1 MITVADKG
9 NRNTRRVWVF
19 DLDDTLHDAS
29 AHIFPV
35 MNQSMTRYIMNH
47 LELSE
52 EDAHALRRYYWRV
65 YGATLKGLVR
75 HHSIKPGHFL
85 QQTHDF
91 PELAQMV
98 VQRKRLR
105 HWLQRL
111 AGRKVVFTNAPR
123 QYAERVLDL
132 LGIADLFETLFSVE
146 SSQYHPKPSARGF
159 AQMLHHIKAKA
170 SDCVMLEDSLP
181 ALMTAK
187 RMGMKTIWISQQLHK
202 PIYVDMRISSVLA
215 LTHVRL

>member
-1 MITVADKG
+1 MSRI
-9 NRNTRRVWVF
+9 WVF

-35 MNQSMTRYIMNH
+35 MNQAMTQYIMDH
-47 LELSE
+47 LSLNED
-52 EDAHALRRYYWRV
+52 DAHALRRHYWRV
-65 YGATLKGLVR
+65 YGATMKGLTR
-75 HHSIKPGHFL
+75 HHGVDPAHFL
-85 QQTHDF
+85 DQTHQF
-91 PELAQMV
+91 PELHAMV
-98 VQRKRLR
+98 VYRKRLR

-111 AGRKVVFTNAPR
+111 KGRKVVFTNAPK

-132 LGIADLFETLFSVE
+132 LGITDLFEEVFSVE
-146 SSQYHPKPSARGF
+146 SSRFHPKPSARGF
-159 AQMLHHIKAKA
+159 ARMLHSIQAKA

-187 RMGMKTIWISQQLHK
+187 RLGMKTIWISQRLHK
-202 PIYVDMRISSVLA
+202 PGYVDLRISSVLA